1 MGRQRST
8 DDADGAGDPP
18 AAKRPR
24 ASAPRNAYPRRR
36 AVTACQLCRMRKSKC
51 DNQRPSCGTCT
62 SLQFQCVYQDT
73 STDFSSFD
81 PASLAILDRVN
92 YAIRLIEQNPSSSRT
107 SFPDTP
113 GARNA
118 PQEPAESAGS
128 DLTLTTSPSETI
140 YKSTEYTFLLEAQ
153 QLQAKCASG
162 RVLKWPSLGGLCDP
176 NEVDKLF
183 FKPARPEEAVE
194 QGVSSRGRGIREED
208 VSLLIENFLEN
219 VHTKNPILD
228 PHELRKL
235 SLRIEE
241 DGFRWDGP
249 SCLILI
255 TCALGTV
262 SRPFRLDTVGPR
274 GRSRLDG
281 RDYVTAESYYN
292 AARKRIGLLDPSI
305 IAIQCAFLVGVYE
318 MYTMRPLRASLSF
331 NRACTYFQTH
341 LQSSSFNQPIEQSSE
356 TVRSRLYWS
365 CLKSDCE
372 MREEIALP
380 PTELAKVE
388 YSDAFPSPPDS
399 VLYPDGGTQAGLTTT
414 LATSSERSWYYYL
427 SEVAGRRI
435 SNRITAT
442 LYHLNP
448 EEWTKRPI
456 HHLQRITEELDAQT
470 VQWLENFP
478 PMFQFDGVDTTD
490 ELSYFLHARYLDLRE
505 RIWRPFLY
513 LAAHSSSQDPNM
525 PIYAQ
530 NANLC
535 LENIFKHI
543 RNCFIRH
550 RHHGSWFAGRNL
562 FTKGLLVLVAARSQN
577 IVMPPDWTAMMDNC
591 IAGITYWEDEA
602 PDLRAARLTLQHI
615 YQSVNP
621 PVPAFGSPIQ

>member
-1 MGRQRST
+1 M
-8 DDADGAGDPP
+8 
-18 AAKRPR
+18 
-24 ASAPRNAYPRRR
+24 
-36 AVTACQLCRMRKSKC
+36 
-51 DNQRPSCGTCT
+51 
-62 SLQFQCVYQDT
+62 
-73 STDFSSFD
+73 
-81 PASLAILDRVN
+81 
-92 YAIRLIEQNPSSSRT
+92 
-107 SFPDTP
+107 
-113 GARNA
+113 
-118 PQEPAESAGS
+118 
-128 DLTLTTSPSETI
+128 LTTSSGETI

-162 RVLKWPSLGGLCDP
+162 RVLIWPSLGGLCEP
-176 NEVDKLF
+176 KEVDKLF
-183 FKPARPEEAVE
+183 FNLSRPEETVD

-208 VSLLIENFLEN
+208 VPLLVENFLEN

-228 PHELRKL
+228 PHELRNL
-235 SLRIEE
+235 SRRIEE

-262 SRPFRLDTVGPR
+262 SRPFRLDTPGPR
-274 GRSRLDG
+274 DRSRLDG

-341 LQSSSFNQPIEQSSE
+341 LHSSSFNQPVEQSSE

-388 YSDAFPSPPDS
+388 YSDAFPSPPNS
-399 VLYPDGGTQAGLTTT
+399 VLYPDDGTPVGPTTS

-442 LYHLNP
+442 LYPLNP
-448 EEWTKRPI
+448 EEWTKMPI
-456 HHLQRITEELDAQT
+456 QHLQRITEELDAQT

-478 PMFQFDGVDTTD
+478 PMFQFNGVDTTD

-513 LAAHSSSQDPNM
+513 LAAHSSPQDPNM

-543 RNCFIRH
+543 RNCCIRH

-591 IAGITYWEDEA
+591 IAGIKYWEDEA

-615 YQSVNP
+615 YQSINP
-621 PVPAFGSPIQ
+621 PASAFGSPIQ